1 MANLGRTVSEILS
14 VWRDVVYV
22 SSTDRNLRRSVD
34 KGWRSKSDFKW
45 LVMINLFAEKYNCVL
60 MLSSLSRGHWGACPV
75 SDGRGEI
82 AGARAVPARKRSK
95 ESEHIP

>member
-1 MANLGRTVSEILS
+1 MI
-14 VWRDVVYV
+14 
-22 SSTDRNLRRSVD
+22 
-34 KGWRSKSDFKW
+34 
-45 LVMINLFAEKYNCVL
+45 INLFAEKYNCVL
-60 MLSSLSRGHWGACPV
+60 VLSSLSRGHWGACPV